1 MYFSPSAFGRAD
13 VEVGV
18 QRWFGQG
25 ASVRDGRFTLR
36 GRTGMGVDTDGVPY
50 WLGGGSMVVPL
61 TGPLALAGD
70 ARWTTARTYQAW
82 SATVGVQVG
91 VGRGEMAP
99 SRTR

>member
-1 MYFSPSAFGRAD
+1 
-13 VEVGV
+13 
-18 QRWFGQG
+18 
-25 ASVRDGRFTLR
+25 
-36 GRTGMGVDTDGVPY
+36 VPY
-50 WLGGGSMVVPL
+50 WLGGSSLVVPL

-91 VGRGEMAP
+91 VGRGEIAP